1 VISEAVRPP
10 HALLTGGAG
19 FIGGHLAHAL
29 SAEGWRVDVVDDLS
43 SGRAANVPPAC
54 DLIELDLGERQATGR
69 LPRVRYDAICHL
81 AGQSSGEKS
90 FDDPARDLDA
100 NARSTVALA
109 AWAREQRIPLIVHA
123 SSMGVYGDV
132 ATHPVDERTE
142 PRPISFY
149 GASKLAAEHALSAAP
164 DVRGISLRMFSI
176 YGPGQNLEEMR
187 QGMVSIFLSMALR
200 GEPIEVRGP
209 LDRVRDFVYVEDC
222 VEAWLRALATSEA
235 SGPFNVGTGVATSIR
250 SLLAQM
256 LDLLGAPD
264 HPVVEDTAR
273 TRGDQFALSASTARA
288 REVLGWSA
296 WTELRQ
302 GLETMVAWARAAI
315 S

>member
-1 VISEAVRPP
+1 MRR
-10 HALLTGGAG
+10 ALVTGGAG

-43 SGRAANVPPAC
+43 SGRAANVPPRC
-54 DLIELDLGERQATGR
+54 DLIELDLGARGATGR

-90 FDDPARDLDA
+90 FDDPERDLDA

-109 AWAREQRIPLIVHA
+109 GWAREQRIPLLVHA

-132 ATHPVDERTE
+132 LSHPVGERA
-142 PRPISFY
+142 PARPISFY
-149 GASKLAAEHALSAAP
+149 GGSKLAAEHALAVTP
-164 DVRGISLRMFSI
+164 DIRAISLRMFSI
-176 YGPGQNLEEMR
+176 YGPGQDLDEMR
-187 QGMVSIFLSMALR
+187 QGMVSIFLAMALR

-222 VEAWLRALATSEA
+222 VEAWLRALACPDAT
-235 SGPFNVGTGVATSIR
+235 GPFNVGTGVGTSIR
-250 SLLAQM
+250 ALLAEM
-256 LDLLGAPD
+256 LELLGAPD
-264 HPVVEDTAR
+264 HPVRELAAR
-273 TRGDQFALSASTARA
+273 TPGDQFALSASTTRA
-288 REVLGWSA
+288 REILGWSA
-296 WTELRQ
+296 RTELRQ
-302 GLETMVAWARAAI
+302 GLGAMIGWARAAV